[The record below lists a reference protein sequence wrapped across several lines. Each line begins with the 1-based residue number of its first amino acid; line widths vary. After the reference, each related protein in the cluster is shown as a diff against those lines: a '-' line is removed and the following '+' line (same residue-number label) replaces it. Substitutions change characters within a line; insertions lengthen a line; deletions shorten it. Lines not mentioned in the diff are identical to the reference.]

1 MYIECERVGKMNY
14 EWMWKTLKNVLHLR
28 ISENL
33 GTDRTE
39 RYTEIIRLMEFIEKR
54 EDEENA

>member
-1 MYIECERVGKMNY
+1 MNY